1 MSESI
6 EKLRPTPAVGVAVVE
21 DGALLL
27 VRRGRGPN
35 VGLWA
40 IPGGKIDFGESM
52 PVAAVREVR
61 EETGLDVE
69 LEEVVWVGDA
79 MGPGDPPAWHYTLVD
94 YRARVV
100 GGALAAGDDARE
112 VVWVPLDR
120 VTDLPVTPTMPGL
133 VDTLIRQETGVHRD
147 PHR

>member
-1 MSESI
+1 MSEPS

-52 PVAAVREVR
+52 PAAAVREVK
-61 EETGLDVE
+61 EETGLEIE

-100 GGALAAGDDARE
+100 GGALVAGDDARE

-120 VTDLPVTPTMPGL
+120 VLNLPVTPTMPGL
-133 VDTLIRQETGVHRD
+133 VDTLIRQETGVHHD